1 MINKFN
7 NWFNGTI
14 FIEFPSLKTMVF
26 MLVFMI
32 DFSHIF
38 NHTRHWTKMV
48 LIKMVQSFLTQI
60 VLIEMVQL
68 LIDLK
73 ELFKK

>member
-1 MINKFN
+1 
-7 NWFNGTI
+7 
-14 FIEFPSLKTMVF
+14 
-26 MLVFMI
+26 
-32 DFSHIF
+32 
-38 NHTRHWTKMV
+38 MV